1 MYNRRIAKFGS
12 QGVYMSFTAA
22 SLYRDTGNFF
32 RHQLITIVL
41 IALLT
46 SFITVLIGHALTPD
60 MATLAG
66 KDDAS
71 MSLLEW
77 VRTLT
82 PEQQRVLLHASAA
95 GTFASLVGNTLLA
108 GAMLSLIPMVSAGER
123 VSALRAIG
131 VAAPS
136 LPRLLILV
144 FFMTLIV
151 QLGFM
156 ALVAPGFILATV
168 LAMSPIIQAK
178 ENVGAFA
185 AMRASTR
192 LVWSQVKVVAPAIA
206 VWLLAKMSVL
216 LLASSLTVLPAN
228 VASVLMNALS
238 NLFSAILIIYL
249 YRLYMLL
256 R

>member
-1 MYNRRIAKFGS
+1 
-12 QGVYMSFTAA
+12 MSFTAA

-60 MATLAG
+60 MSALTGTDNSAG
-66 KDDAS
+66 
-71 MSLLEW
+71 SLLEW

-82 PEQQRVLLHASAA
+82 PEQQQVLLHASAA
-95 GTFASLVGNTLLA
+95 GSFASLVGNTLLL

-131 VAAPS
+131 VSAPM
-136 LPRLLILV
+136 LLRLLPLV
-144 FFMTLIV
+144 FLMTLIV

-156 ALVAPGFILATV
+156 ALMLPGVIFMVLLALSPMILTSEKIG
-168 LAMSPIIQAK
+168 L
-178 ENVGAFA
+178 FA
-185 AMRASTR
+185 SMRASSR
-192 LVWSQVKVVAPAIA
+192 LAWRHIKVVAPAILL
-206 VWLLAKMSVL
+206 WLLAKLAVL
-216 LLASSLTVLPAN
+216 LMASSLTVLPAN
-228 VASVLMNALS
+228 VTSVLLNALS
-238 NLFSAILIIYL
+238 NIVSAVLVIYL
-249 YRLYMLL
+249 SRLYMLL